1 MRLFRRAVGATILLL
16 ATVGFVACL
25 VGLAGIWM
33 LQQTVY
39 EKVEKVTSRL
49 DAGLQ
54 RAAMLTKMFSARWS
68 KPAPVSTW

>member
-1 MRLFRRAVGATILLL
+1 VGATILLL

-39 EKVEKVTSRL
+39 EKVEKATSRL
-49 DAGLQ
+49 DAGLE
-54 RAAMLTKMFSARWS
+54 RAAVANQ
-68 KPAPVSTW
+68 